1 MVMDFK
7 TYLVSKGLTEEQAT
21 AIVAGMP
28 AEKIYLASE
37 EKLDERYAKLKQ
49 QKEQAEEQLAS
60 YQTELDTL
68 KESAKGNDDLTKQLA
83 DMQAKFDE
91 AKTESETKLSQQEK
105 DFAIKLALKE
115 ANPLDESIILGLLDK
130 DTIKVTENGLQGFTE
145 QLAGLKE
152 SKAFLFQQAAP
163 EEKAPNI
170 TLGGTPKG
178 AGGQQPDAF
187 QAAVQKFS

>member
-1 MVMDFK
+1 MDFK
-7 TYLVSKGLTEEQAT
+7 TYLVSTGLTDEQAT

>member
-1 MVMDFK
+1 MDFK
-7 TYLVSKGLTEEQAT
+7 TYLVSKGLTEEQAS
-21 AIVAGMP
+21 AIVDGMP

-68 KESAKGNDDLTKQLA
+68 KESAKGNEDLTKQLA

-91 AKTESETKLSQQEK
+91 AKAESDAKLSQQEK

-115 ANPLDESIILGLLDK
+115 ANPLDESIVLGLLDK
-130 DTIKVTENGLQGFTE
+130 DTIKVTESGLQGFTE

-152 SKAFLFQQAAP
+152 NKSFLFQAADP
-163 EEKAPNI
+163 EPNKAPNI
-170 TLGGTPKG
+170 TLGGTPKAG
-178 AGGQQPDAF
+178 AQTPPDAF
-187 QAAVQKFS
+187 AAAVQKFI

>member
-1 MVMDFK
+1 MDFK

-68 KESAKGNDDLTKQLA
+68 KESAKGNTDLTKQLA
-83 DMQAKFDE
+83 DMQVKFDE
-91 AKTESETKLSQQEK
+91 AKTESETKLSQQQK

-130 DTIKVTENGLQGFTE
+130 DTIKVTESGLQGFTE

>member
-1 MVMDFK
+1 MR
-7 TYLVSKGLTEEQAT
+7 
-21 AIVAGMP
+21 
-28 AEKIYLASE
+28 AS
-37 EKLDERYAKLKQ
+37 
-49 QKEQAEEQLAS
+49 
-60 YQTELDTL
+60 
-68 KESAKGNDDLTKQLA
+68 
-83 DMQAKFDE
+83 
-91 AKTESETKLSQQEK
+91 
-105 DFAIKLALKE
+105 
-115 ANPLDESIILGLLDK
+115 ILGLLDK

>member
-1 MVMDFK
+1 MDFK
-7 TYLVSKGLTEEQAT
+7 QYLVSKGLTDEQAT

-37 EKLDERYAKLKQ
+37 EKLDERYSKLKQ

-68 KESAKGNDDLTKQLA
+68 KESAKGNTDLTKQLA
-83 DMQAKFDE
+83 DMQVKFDE
-91 AKTESETKLSQQEK
+91 AKTESETKLSQQQK

>member
-1 MVMDFK
+1 MDFK
-7 TYLVSKGLTEEQAT
+7 AYLVSKGLTEEQASS
-21 AIVAGMP
+21 IVDGMP

>member
-1 MVMDFK
+1 MDFK
-7 TYLVSKGLTEEQAT
+7 QYLVSKGLTEEQAT

-105 DFAIKLALKE
+105 DFVSSWL
-115 ANPLDESIILGLLDK
+115 
-130 DTIKVTENGLQGFTE
+130 
-145 QLAGLKE
+145 
-152 SKAFLFQQAAP
+152 
-163 EEKAPNI
+163 
-170 TLGGTPKG
+170 
-178 AGGQQPDAF
+178 
-187 QAAVQKFS
+187 

>member
-1 MVMDFK
+1 MDFK
-7 TYLVSKGLTEEQAT
+7 QYLVSKGLTEEQAT

-68 KESAKGNDDLTKQLA
+68 KESAKGNGDLTKQLA

-115 ANPLDESIILGLLDK
+115 ANPLDESIVLGLLDK
-130 DTIKVTENGLQGFTE
+130 DTIKVTDNGLQGFTE

-170 TLGGTPKG
+170 TLGGTPKAG
-178 AGGQQPDAF
+178 AQTPPDAF
-187 QAAVQKFS
+187 AAAVQKFI

>member
-1 MVMDFK
+1 MDFK
-7 TYLVSKGLTEEQAT
+7 TYLVSTGLTEEQAT

-83 DMQAKFDE
+83 EMQAKFDE

-163 EEKAPNI
+163 EEKTPNI

>member
-1 MVMDFK
+1 MDFK
-7 TYLVSKGLTEEQAT
+7 QYLVSKGLTEEQAT

>member
-1 MVMDFK
+1 MDFK

-68 KESAKGNDDLTKQLA
+68 KESAKGNTDLTKQLA
-83 DMQAKFDE
+83 EMQAKFDE